1 MSKIEDRLN
10 ELGFPLPQLAAP
22 AGSYLPAVKSGDLVF
37 TSGQLPLR
45 DGELANPGRL
55 GDNVSVE
62 QAQESARYSVLNAL
76 AAAKSV
82 IGDLDKIERVV
93 KVNGF
98 VTSTDDFKQQPEVIN
113 GASDFL
119 ADIFGEAGQHARSAL
134 GTNALPKGTC
144 VEIEFIFRVRD

>member
-1 MSKIEDRLN
+1 M
-10 ELGFPLPQLAAP
+10 
-22 AGSYLPAVKSGDLVF
+22 
-37 TSGQLPLR
+37 
-45 DGELANPGRL
+45 
-55 GDNVSVE
+55 
-62 QAQESARYSVLNAL
+62 LNAL
-76 AAAKSV
+76 AAAKIV
-82 IGDLDKIERVV
+82 IGDLDKIELVG

-98 VTSTDDFKQQPEVIN
+98 VTSTYDVKQQPEVIN

>member
-37 TSGQLPLR
+37 TSGQLPFH

-55 GDNVSVE
+55 GDNVTVE

>member
-22 AGSYLPAVKSGDLVF
+22 AGSYLPVVKSGDLVF
-37 TSGQLPLR
+37 TSGQLPFR

-55 GDNVSVE
+55 GDNVTVE

>member
-10 ELGFPLPQLAAP
+10 ELGYPLPQLAAP

-37 TSGQLPLR
+37 TSGQLPFH

-55 GDNVSVE
+55 GDNVTVE